1 MAALVH
7 AFPEP
12 VYGDTLTARE
22 PSQTGIV
29 SSETI
34 NTGGT
39 VRGFSLSY
47 QFRALV

>member
-1 MAALVH
+1 MAALVR
-7 AFPEP
+7 AFTKP